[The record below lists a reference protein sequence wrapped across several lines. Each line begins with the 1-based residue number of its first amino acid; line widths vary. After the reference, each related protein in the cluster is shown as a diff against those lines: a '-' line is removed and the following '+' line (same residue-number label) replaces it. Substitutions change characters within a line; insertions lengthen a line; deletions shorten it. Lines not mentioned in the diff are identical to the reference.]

1 MIYAGILAGGI
12 GSRMGNVPLP
22 KQFLD
27 IDNKPILIHTIEKF
41 ILVSEFNEIII
52 ATPAQWISHTQD
64 ILKKY
69 NITDQRVKVVA
80 GGTDRNETIMNII
93 DHIRNVNGI
102 NNDDVI
108 VTHDAV
114 RPFLTQR
121 IIKENIEV
129 AAKYGAVDTVI
140 EAIDTIV
147 MSKDKQNIHSIP
159 VRNEMYQ
166 GQTPQSFNIKLL
178 QDSYRALSSEQK
190 EILSHAVKLVRGELY
205 NIKVTT
211 PYDLKVANAIIQG
224 DIADD

>member
-93 DHIRNVNGI
+93 DYIRNVNGI

-129 AAKYGAVDTVI
+129 AEKYGAVDTVI

-166 GQTPQSFNIKLL
+166 GQTPQSFHKNYICLFNYLFISSQMSAKPYFIGSTGILL
-178 QDSYRALSSEQK
+178 LW
-190 EILSHAVKLVRGELY
+190 
-205 NIKVTT
+205 
-211 PYDLKVANAIIQG
+211 
-224 DIADD
+224 

>member
-80 GGTDRNETIMNII
+80 GGTDRNNYE
-93 DHIRNVNGI
+93 
-102 NNDDVI
+102 
-108 VTHDAV
+108 
-114 RPFLTQR
+114 
-121 IIKENIEV
+121 
-129 AAKYGAVDTVI
+129 Y
-140 EAIDTIV
+140 
-147 MSKDKQNIHSIP
+147 
-159 VRNEMYQ
+159 
-166 GQTPQSFNIKLL
+166 
-178 QDSYRALSSEQK
+178 YR
-190 EILSHAVKLVRGELY
+190 LY
-205 NIKVTT
+205 SQCKWN
-211 PYDLKVANAIIQG
+211 
-224 DIADD
+224 